1 MFHRMQ
7 IWYDSYINGKEA
19 STLPKPILAR
29 LSALLLCLLCLAAPA
44 LAEEKPFD
52 AVLYF
57 KENSGLDLSAH
68 QGKVI
73 LLNFFTEWCPYCMQE
88 MPDIKAVSELYDESA
103 FQVVL
108 VHPWDGEDASNTES
122 VKETYGMQ
130 DMLFYED
137 EDFRVCQLTGLQGY
151 PATLILDTMGTPAM
165 GANYKVSLEM
175 LTQQLDA
182 MGVPRKADAP

>member
-1 MFHRMQ
+1 MRKH
-7 IWYDSYINGKEA
+7 I
-19 STLPKPILAR
+19 LPRLA
-29 LSALLLCLLCLAAPA
+29 ALLLCLVCLAAPA
-44 LAEEKPFD
+44 LAQEKPFD

-88 MPDIKAVSELYDESA
+88 MPDIKAVAELYDESA

-122 VKETYGMQ
+122 VKEAYGMQ

-137 EDFRVCQLTGLQGY
+137 EDLRVSQLTGLQGY

-165 GANYKVSLEM
+165 GANYKVTLEM
-175 LTQQLDA
+175 LTEQLDA